1 MVADAAQVDSAFL
14 FAIVQSDRFV
24 EAASISYGTHMP
36 RTDWDIMQNFEICLP
51 PPLHE
56 QRAIVTAL
64 SDVDGLIGALDALIE
79 KKRAI
84 KQAAMQQLLT
94 GKKRLPGFAGE
105 WETKQLG
112 DHATLIRNGTTYV
125 ASLRDGVPITR
136 IETISS
142 GFVDFSKV
150 GYAKYSKVVESYKL
164 QPGDIL
170 YSHINSIDHIGKVAL
185 VSDVQELYHGMNLLM
200 IRSGNNTNSKWLF
213 YVLNSD
219 FSRNWARSIAK
230 QAVSQASINTKEIKN
245 FFHSNPSSSRANRY
259 RRRPLRHGRRDRRP
273 RTPPGE
279 GKADQAGHDAAAPH
293 RAHPIAI
300 SRRGEHTMSAERC
313 PPADLGITHQD
324 FADCGWKEVLAQ
336 TERDGYWSMWQAFH
350 AAAQRATA
358 DGQQSDAKVLWLLG
372 DACSMM
378 LSPKSINEPFKPAT
392 VMREGRSAIPPED
405 LLDSDITFLS
415 EIVDSIDDPWLK
427 ARLAD
432 LVWIRKR
439 PRDVRYALV
448 AIDSYRS
455 IPLDTETWVSDGR
468 ECWERAIGLAHMLK
482 AGGSKDRLREME
494 NAVIRA
500 FETAT
505 CRDGFL
511 ALWLADLLFDNG
523 LGRDKQSIIAQKL
536 ESLAREFDDEGD
548 FRRAREFFK
557 ASAKWFK
564 AAGDTPPK
572 SIEMT
577 VAVAESFVKEAEA
590 RIAAEK
596 PSHMAAASFYEDAI
610 QTYRTIPRSERPAH
624 RVDERLKELQLRLNE
639 SGKMALDEMRVISIP
654 GIDLSQC
661 IEDARNSVHGKST
674 IEALERSPI

>member
-1 MVADAAQVDSAFL
+1 
-14 FAIVQSDRFV
+14 
-24 EAASISYGTHMP
+24 
-36 RTDWDIMQNFEICLP
+36 
-51 PPLHE
+51 
-56 QRAIVTAL
+56 
-64 SDVDGLIGALDALIE
+64 
-79 KKRAI
+79 
-84 KQAAMQQLLT
+84 
-94 GKKRLPGFAGE
+94 
-105 WETKQLG
+105 
-112 DHATLIRNGTTYV
+112 
-125 ASLRDGVPITR
+125 
-136 IETISS
+136 
-142 GFVDFSKV
+142 
-150 GYAKYSKVVESYKL
+150 
-164 QPGDIL
+164 
-170 YSHINSIDHIGKVAL
+170 
-185 VSDVQELYHGMNLLM
+185 
-200 IRSGNNTNSKWLF
+200 
-213 YVLNSD
+213 
-219 FSRNWARSIAK
+219 
-230 QAVSQASINTKEIKN
+230 
-245 FFHSNPSSSRANRY
+245 
-259 RRRPLRHGRRDRRP
+259 
-273 RTPPGE
+273 
-279 GKADQAGHDAAAPH
+279 
-293 RAHPIAI
+293 
-300 SRRGEHTMSAERC
+300 MSAERC
-313 PPADLGITHQD
+313 PADLGITHQD

-674 IEALERSPI
+674 IEALEAFADLEPYSKAKELRRQVNERLRKYPLQAIIPGIVMGRDGRVIAKRPWMNLSDISSEENKAVICAR